1 MIPDPSTADTP
12 VGEGGSG
19 GPTGSAAHARS
30 RSGHH
35 CAACGQPIENDVWDM
50 TVFATQTT
58 VAYLPCLWAAT

>member
-1 MIPDPSTADTP
+1 MIPDPSTAGTP
-12 VGEGGSG
+12 VGEDGPG
-19 GPTGSAAHARS
+19 GPAGNEPPVRS

-35 CAACGQPIENDVWDM
+35 CSGCGQPLEADVWDM